1 MTYYVWRFLL
11 VLAMSIPVNI
21 LLRMAT
27 GAEGFWGAFLV
38 GYVAF
43 MCTDIH
49 ITLWEVHRGRS

>member
-27 GAEGFWGAFLV
+27 GAEGFWGGFLV

-49 ITLWEVHRGRS
+49 ITLWEARRERP